1 MGRLTARIARIK
13 KRIGFAVY
21 CFPHGDD
28 DRFVRNVKE
37 IGTIP
42 ELVTLEHFQQG
53 VKTGKTPIYHI
64 FMEESGSGF
73 FADHNRLLAYLYF
86 ADRYQLA
93 PVVEYTEKFCYAEE
107 NAVNRTTNPFEY
119 YFRQPTGIGLEEL
132 KEEGL
137 AVRSRKENTSLAD
150 QLNDKAGGYAR
161 SEKYMREMARIS
173 AKYIRLQD
181 SVEEYISSEIRDLI
195 GGRKTLGVHVR
206 GTDFRRNYN
215 GHPIVVRP
223 EEYLDETRK
232 IVENGYDSVFLATD
246 DSSAVGLFRKV
257 FGDKLLYY
265 PDVVRSDGDETVMKS
280 AVKRENHHYKLGL
293 EVLRDMYTL
302 AACEGLI
309 AGLSQVSYA
318 SRIQKLSEGKE
329 WQDLRILDKGINHHR
344 AVNCPG

>member
-1 MGRLTARIARIK
+1 MGMLTARMARVK
-13 KRIGFAVY
+13 KRIEFACY

-42 ELVTLEHFQQG
+42 ELVTLERLPQG
-53 VKTGKTPIYHI
+53 IRSGGSLIYHI
-64 FMEESGSGF
+64 FMEESRSGF

-86 ADRYQLA
+86 ADQYQLT

-107 NAVNRTTNPFEY
+107 NAVNGTTNPFEY
-119 YFRQPTGIGLEEL
+119 YFRQPMGIGLEAL

-137 AVRSRKENTSLAD
+137 AVRSRKENTSLAN
-150 QLNDKAGGYAR
+150 QLNDKIGGYTR

-181 SVEEYISSEIRDLI
+181 SVGKYISSEISNLI
-195 GGRKTLGVHVR
+195 KGRKALGVHVR

-215 GHPIVVRP
+215 GHPIAIKP

-232 IVENGYDSVFLATD
+232 IVGNGYDSIFLATD
-246 DSSAVGLFRKV
+246 DSSAVELFREV

-265 PDVVRSDGDETVMKS
+265 PDVVRSEGDETVMKS
-280 AVKRENHHYKLGL
+280 VVKRENHHYKLGL

-318 SRIQKLSEGKE
+318 ARIQKMSVGKE
-329 WQDLRILDKGINHHR
+329 WQDLRILDKGINYHR
-344 AVNCPG
+344 ATNCS